1 MNFLGISAI
10 ERFVVPQVVW
20 IDRKGMIRAQTP
32 ALGDEKQLSEA
43 YWREMIDNLLKEPE
57 TTSKKPVT
65 HHAAARKTP

>member
-1 MNFLGISAI
+1 
-10 ERFVVPQVVW
+10 
-20 IDRKGMIRAQTP
+20 MIRAQTP